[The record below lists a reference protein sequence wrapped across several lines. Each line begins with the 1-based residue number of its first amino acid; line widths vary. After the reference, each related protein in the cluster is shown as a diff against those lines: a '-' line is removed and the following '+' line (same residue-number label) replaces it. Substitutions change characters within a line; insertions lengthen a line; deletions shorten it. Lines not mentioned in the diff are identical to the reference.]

1 MNHAP
6 VIRPASINLWTLG
19 HRRYY
24 SPMLQVV
31 GRFSAAGAAAPIRPL
46 LDPEPGRAPA
56 PAGARAVTDARGGE
70 GSTPISR

>member
-24 SPMLQVV
+24 SPMLQVA
-31 GRFSAAGAAAPIRPL
+31 GRFAAADVIEPIRPR
-46 LDPEPGRAPA
+46 LDAAPCGA
-56 PAGARAVTDARGGE
+56 PAGASAVTDAMGGE